1 MQLIA
6 CGGDGTGVPQSN
18 GHTQE
23 VALRGSSEF
32 NHRLALFAARNGYRA
47 RERIGYEQ
55 VEADAFF
62 FSSFHQCLVER
73 FRQTDCEF
81 AAEFHVLVIGANR

>member
-23 VALRGSSEF
+23 VRFTRFQQF
-32 NHRLALFAARNGYRA
+32 NHRLALFGARNGYGA

-62 FSSFHQCLVER
+62 FGSFHECLVER
-73 FRQTDCEF
+73 FRQTDSEF